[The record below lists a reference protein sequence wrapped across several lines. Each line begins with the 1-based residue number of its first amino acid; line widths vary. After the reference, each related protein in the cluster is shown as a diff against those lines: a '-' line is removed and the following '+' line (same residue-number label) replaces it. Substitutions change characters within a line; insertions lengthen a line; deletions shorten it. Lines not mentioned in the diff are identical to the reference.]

1 MYWCCQHDRCEEKEG
16 DVAADLL
23 VLTRVYVPASAL
35 MISCVLRGLG
45 LGGEFGSAVPSD
57 TVARIASMELVT
69 CILNAIYV
77 VEDPVQ
83 LSICSLYTLESGQ
96 VPVLPGPAAV
106 PGFLY
111 PTLVPLLSNCS
122 LPDRVLDRT

>member
-1 MYWCCQHDRCEEKEG
+1 MYWCCQHARWEEKEG

-35 MISCVLRGLG
+35 MISCVLTGLG

-57 TVARIASMELVT
+57 TVVRIARMELVT
-69 CILNAIYV
+69 CILNGRCA

-83 LSICSLYTLESGQ
+83 LSTCSLYTLESGQ
-96 VPVLPGPAAV
+96 VSVLP
-106 PGFLY
+106 
-111 PTLVPLLSNCS
+111 
-122 LPDRVLDRT
+122 